1 MQGRY
6 LPSSEV
12 ELHRGG
18 AILESDAP
26 PATEV
31 ENSSRQ
37 PKILYSLQS
46 RPSLLLKN
54 SHFRMYDDDLAEL
67 SSGFDLQDVDES
79 SIIAL
84 DFERSI
90 STLTQVSREIPAL
103 SSRRNSSSD
112 VRSSAKKTNCSST
125 YNMEVDLTLEMKEE
139 ESRDDSKKQ

>member
-1 MQGRY
+1 M
-6 LPSSEV
+6 
-12 ELHRGG
+12 
-18 AILESDAP
+18 
-26 PATEV
+26 
-31 ENSSRQ
+31 N
-37 PKILYSLQS
+37 
-46 RPSLLLKN
+46 
-54 SHFRMYDDDLAEL
+54 DDDLAEL

-90 STLTQVSREIPAL
+90 STLTQVSPEIPAL

-125 YNMEVDLTLEMKEE
+125 YNMEVDVTLEMKGE

>member
-1 MQGRY
+1 M
-6 LPSSEV
+6 PSSEV

>member
-1 MQGRY
+1 
-6 LPSSEV
+6 V

-90 STLTQVSREIPAL
+90 STLTRVSREIPTL

>member
-1 MQGRY
+1 M
-6 LPSSEV
+6 PSSKV

-18 AILESDAP
+18 AILKSDAP

-31 ENSSRQ
+31 ENSSRW

-90 STLTQVSREIPAL
+90 STLTQVSPEIPAL

-125 YNMEVDLTLEMKEE
+125 YNMEVDVTLEMKEE

>member
-1 MQGRY
+1 M
-6 LPSSEV
+6 
-12 ELHRGG
+12 
-18 AILESDAP
+18 ESDAP

-90 STLTQVSREIPAL
+90 STLTRVSREIPTL

>member
-1 MQGRY
+1 
-6 LPSSEV
+6 V